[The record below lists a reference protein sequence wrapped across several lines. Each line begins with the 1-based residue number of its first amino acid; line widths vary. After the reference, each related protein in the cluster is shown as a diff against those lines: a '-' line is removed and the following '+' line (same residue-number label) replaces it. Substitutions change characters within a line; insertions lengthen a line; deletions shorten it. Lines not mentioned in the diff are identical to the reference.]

1 MTDTLQKLEEKI
13 ILLLTELEDLRF
25 DVESLAQEND
35 NLKAEKT
42 KYTQKLQ
49 SLITLLDTV
58 DADAHAAVPLDSTFE
73 LEAMQGPDEYAMT

>member
-1 MTDTLQKLEEKI
+1 MTDLMQKLEEKVV
-13 ILLLTELEDLRF
+13 LLLTELEDLRF
-25 DVESLAQEND
+25 DVERLAQENA

-58 DADAHAAVPLDSTFE
+58 DADAHAAIPLDDTFE
-73 LEAMQGPDEYAMT
+73 LEAM